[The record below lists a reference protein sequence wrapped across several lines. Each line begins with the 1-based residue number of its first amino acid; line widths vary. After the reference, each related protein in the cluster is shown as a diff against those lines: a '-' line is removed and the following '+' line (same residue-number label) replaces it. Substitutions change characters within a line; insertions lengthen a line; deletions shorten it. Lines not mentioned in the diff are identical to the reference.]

1 LIKAKN
7 QDALQSREQLHIC
20 QKHSETQREFST
32 LTESLKHQPCVVLG
46 TAIQDL
52 SYQLEKHQAQLN
64 AEHMVEYDVLDTLAR
79 LGGKEAVQILATF
92 LMAILD
98 AGGVA
103 SELWRQH
110 LDAEA
115 LRNTLIVLVSEELK
129 MDVTKLQGIDTAEIV
144 ELARER

>member
-1 LIKAKN
+1 
-7 QDALQSREQLHIC
+7 
-20 QKHSETQREFST
+20 
-32 LTESLKHQPCVVLG
+32 
-46 TAIQDL
+46 
-52 SYQLEKHQAQLN
+52 
-64 AEHMVEYDVLDTLAR
+64 MVEYDVLDTLAR